1 MRTAGFFLKT
11 ALTQLRRGGQRN
23 LVAFLCVAFG
33 VMSLVTMTTM
43 AKSIEKMLVL
53 KPYELIG
60 GDLTLDRVG
69 EDSIS
74 VVEENG
80 LKELVTSGQIS
91 DYTMMDYSTSLSF
104 RKPESG
110 ELYFPS
116 IGMGVDTQKYPLA
129 GNLTISDPV
138 GKKMVELLNV
148 PSDVIVT
155 RDLALSYKLKVND
168 QIILSNL
175 DYGQPLAVTIRGIAS
190 DTPNHQGSKI
200 YYSHET
206 SFALTGMERTANT
219 VLVNTSQQ
227 DETAALL
234 ENSGWRVF
242 TSQFLADAT
251 AAQEGAIAMVLN
263 DIGLLG
269 LLVSGIGIANTMQVL
284 LKRRR
289 KEVAIWKTL
298 GYTAGKIQAMFVTE
312 AALLG
317 FSGSLLG
324 AGLGVL
330 LSYGLVGLF
339 SRVTTVLIRWSFSPV
354 ETVSGLVIGT
364 ITTIIFAM
372 WAIVSTSKIRP
383 LALLR
388 SEALVASQIPV
399 GEGIALG
406 VLLVI
411 PFLGIAVWVLKS
423 FLIGLL
429 VLLGS
434 IFGLI
439 GLAFMLWIL
448 MLLVIKF
455 LPLRRWS
462 FGKISK
468 INLRQRGLTQV
479 IAMVALF
486 IGVIMLALGAV
497 ITNSGQEVIGRLSGD
512 TPTENLAIYAP
523 ISAEVDVIQELKNN
537 DISEYST
544 GHLYRVKQILVSEES
559 NIRLSTTLMARSD
572 PGTAV
577 IHGAEWGTRPDGVY
591 AYPYSNIAIG
601 SVLQIT
607 DINGTLHEVEVVGT
621 FENGE
626 QASWPGLNDKLMIS
640 MELGQKLGMASNSQ
654 FFLTLKP
661 AELSSNLT
669 KLGKALPQ
677 TTMLSMPEFQ
687 ARYVRQYQN
696 LFAMVAVM
704 AGLSILAGLLLV
716 ANSVSLAMLD
726 RRFEIGVLKSIGY
739 SRWQVLFSQV
749 VEYTLMSVVATFSA
763 LLIIWGLLALAGLFN
778 DLLGSLLMLK
788 PGTAGLIALT
798 GIGFTV
804 ITVLW
809 ATWKPCNVSPVFVL
823 NDRE

>member
-1 MRTAGFFLKT
+1 MRAAGFFLKT
-11 ALTQLRRGGQRN
+11 AFTHLRRGGQRN
-23 LVAFLCVAFG
+23 LVAFFCVAFG

-74 VVEENG
+74 VAEEEG
-80 LKELVTSGQIS
+80 LKQLTASGQIS
-91 DYTMMDYSTSLSF
+91 DYTLMDYSTSLSF

-110 ELYFPS
+110 ELFFPS
-116 IGMGVDTQKYPLA
+116 IGMGVDTKKYPLA
-129 GNLTISDPV
+129 GALTIADPVDQNLTR
-138 GKKMVELLNV
+138 LLNK
-148 PSDVIVT
+148 PGDVIVT
-155 RDLALSYKLKVND
+155 RDLALAYKLKVND

-175 DYGQPLAVTIRGIAS
+175 DYGQPLTATVRGIAS

-206 SFALTGMERTANT
+206 SYALTGMERTANT
-219 VLVNTSQQ
+219 VLVNTEKQ

-234 ENSGWRVF
+234 ESAGWRVF
-242 TSQFLADAT
+242 TSQFLANAT

-298 GYTAGKIQAMFVTE
+298 GYTAGRIQAMFVTE

-317 FSGSLLG
+317 FGGSLLG

-339 SRVTTVLIRWSFSPV
+339 SRVTTVLMRWSFSPL
-354 ETVSGLVIGT
+354 EAVSGLVIGI

-372 WAIVSTSKIRP
+372 WAIVSTSRIRP

-388 SEALVASQIPV
+388 SEAMVSGQIPV
-399 GEGIALG
+399 GQGIMLG
-406 VLLVI
+406 LLLVI
-411 PFLGIAVWVLKS
+411 PFLAIAVWVLKS
-423 FLIGLL
+423 FLTGLL
-429 VLLGS
+429 VLFGS
-434 IFGLI
+434 ILGLI
-439 GLAFMLWIL
+439 GLAFMLWLL
-448 MLLVIKF
+448 MLLAVKL
-455 LPLRRWS
+455 LPLKRWS
-462 FGKISK
+462 LGKISK
-468 INLRQRGLTQV
+468 INLRQRGMTQV

-486 IGVIMLALGAV
+486 IGVIMLGLGAV
-497 ITNSGQEVIGRLSGD
+497 ITNSGQEVIGKLSGSAAV
-512 TPTENLAIYAP
+512 ENLAIYAAP
-523 ISAEVDVIQELKNN
+523 SAEEAVMQELTNN
-537 DISEYST
+537 EIQAYAT
-544 GHLYRVKQILVSEES
+544 GHVYRVNQIKAPEVSD
-559 NIRLSTTLMARSD
+559 NNLTPTLMARSD

-577 IHGAEWGTRPDGVY
+577 IHGAAWGTRADGAY
-591 AYPYSNIAIG
+591 AYPYSGIPMG

-607 DINGTLHEVEVVGT
+607 DIRGEVHEVEVVGT

-626 QASWPGLNDKLMIS
+626 QASWPGLNNEFLVS
-640 MELGQKLGMASNSQ
+640 EALGQKLGSASSSQ
-654 FFLTLKP
+654 FFLTLNP
-661 AELSSNLT
+661 ADLNGMVT
-669 KLGKALPQ
+669 KLGSALPQ
-677 TTMLSMPEFQ
+677 TTLLSMPEFQ
-687 ARYVRQYQN
+687 ARFVRQYQN

-739 SRWQVLFSQV
+739 SRWQVLISQV
-749 VEYTLMSVVATFSA
+749 VEYTMMSVVVTFAA
-763 LLIIWGLLALAGLFN
+763 LLLIWGLLALAGMFN
-778 DLLGSLLMLK
+778 DVLGSVLMFK
-788 PGTAGLIALT
+788 PATAGLIALT
-798 GIGFTV
+798 GIGFTAL
-804 ITVLW
+804 TVLW
-809 ATWKPCNVSPVFVL
+809 ATWKPCNISPVFVL

>member
-11 ALTQLRRGGQRN
+11 AFTHLRRGGQRN

-74 VVEENG
+74 AAEEDG
-80 LKELVTSGQIS
+80 LKQLAASGQIS
-91 DYTMMDYSTSLSF
+91 DYTMMDYTTSLSF

-110 ELYFPS
+110 ELFFPS
-116 IGMGVDTQKYPLA
+116 IGMGVDTAKYPLA
-129 GNLTISDPV
+129 GALTISDPV
-138 GKKMVELLNV
+138 DTSLAQLLKA
-148 PSDVIVT
+148 PGDVIVT
-155 RDLALSYKLKVND
+155 RDLALAYKLKVND

-175 DYGQPLAVTIRGIAS
+175 DYGQPLTATIRGIAS
-190 DTPNHQGSKI
+190 DTPNHQGSKL

-206 SFALTGMERTANT
+206 SYALTGMERTANT
-219 VLVNTSQQ
+219 VLVNTKQQ
-227 DETAALL
+227 DATAALL
-234 ENSGWRVF
+234 ESSGWRVF
-242 TSQFLADAT
+242 TSQFLAQAT
-251 AAQEGAIAMVLN
+251 AASEGAIAMMLN

-298 GYTAGKIQAMFVTE
+298 GYTAGKIQAMFITE
-312 AALLG
+312 AAMLG
-317 FSGSLLG
+317 ISGSLLG

-339 SRVTTVLIRWSFSPV
+339 SRVTTILMHWSFSPV
-354 ETVSGLVIGT
+354 EVISGLVIG
-364 ITTIIFAM
+364 IVTTVIFAM
-372 WAIVSTSKIRP
+372 WAIVSTSRIRP

-388 SEALVASQIPV
+388 SEALISGQIPV
-399 GEGIALG
+399 GQGILLG
-406 VLLVI
+406 LLLVV
-411 PFLGIAVWVLKS
+411 PFLAIAVWVLKS

-429 VLLGS
+429 VLFGS
-434 IFGLI
+434 ILGLI
-439 GLAFMLWIL
+439 GLAFMLWLL
-448 MLLVIKF
+448 MLLAVKL
-455 LPLRRWS
+455 LPLKRWS
-462 FGKISK
+462 LGKISK

-486 IGVIMLALGAV
+486 IGVIMLGLGAV
-497 ITNSGQEVIGRLSGD
+497 ITNSGQEVIGALNGNA
-512 TPTENLAIYAP
+512 PVENLAIYAP
-523 ISAEVDVIQELKNN
+523 PSAEAAVKKELTNN
-537 DISEYST
+537 AINEYST
-544 GHLYRVKQILVSEES
+544 GHVYKVNLITASENKDQRYS
-559 NIRLSTTLMARSD
+559 PTLMARSD
-572 PGTAV
+572 PGTTV
-577 IHGAEWGTRPDGVY
+577 IHGAAWGTRPDGAY
-591 AYPYSNIAIG
+591 AYPYSNIPMG

-607 DINGTLHEVEVVGT
+607 DTLGEVHAVEVVGT

-626 QASWPGLNDKLMIS
+626 QDAWPGLNNAVLVS
-640 MELGQKLGMASNSQ
+640 EALGQKLGTATKSQ
-654 FFLTLKP
+654 FYLTLKP
-661 AELSSNLT
+661 AELSGMLS

-677 TTMLSMPEFQ
+677 TTLLSMPELQ
-687 ARYVRQYQN
+687 ARFVRQYQN
-696 LFAMVAVM
+696 LFMLVAVM

-739 SRWQVLFSQV
+739 SRWQVLASQV
-749 VEYTLMSVVATFSA
+749 VEYTLMSVVVTFTA
-763 LLIIWGLLALAGLFN
+763 LLLIWGMLALAGLYN
-778 DLLGSLLMLK
+778 SMLASMLTLK
-788 PGTAGLIALT
+788 PSTAALIALV
-798 GIGFTV
+798 GIGFTAL
-804 ITVLW
+804 TVLW
-809 ATWKPCNVSPVFVL
+809 ATWKPSSISPVFVL

>member
-23 LVAFLCVAFG
+23 MVAFLCVAFG

-60 GDLTLDRVG
+60 GDLTLDRIG
-69 EDSIS
+69 EDNIS
-74 VVEENG
+74 VSEEAE
-80 LKELVTSGQIS
+80 LKEMVAIGQII
-91 DYTMMDYSTSLSF
+91 DYTLMDYSTSLSF
-104 RKPESG
+104 HKPDSG

-116 IGMGVDTQKYPLA
+116 IGMGVDVHKYPLA
-129 GNLTISDPV
+129 GNLTIAEPT
-138 GKKMVELLNV
+138 GKKLAELLIT
-148 PSDVIVT
+148 PGDVLVT
-155 RDLALSYKLKVND
+155 RDLALTYKLKVDD

-175 DYGQPLAVTIRGIAS
+175 DYGQPLTTTIRGIVS

-200 YYSHET
+200 YYSYET
-206 SFALTGMERTANT
+206 SFALTGMDRTANT
-219 VLVNTSQQ
+219 VLVKTNQQ
-227 DETAALL
+227 DETAATL
-234 ENSGWRVF
+234 ESSGWRVF

-289 KEVAIWKTL
+289 KEVAIWKAL
-298 GYTAGKIQAMFVTE
+298 GYTAGRIQVMFATE

-317 FSGSLLG
+317 FGGSLLG
-324 AGLGVL
+324 SALGVL

-339 SRVTTVLIRWSFSPV
+339 SRVTSLLMHWSFSPV
-354 ETVSGLVIGT
+354 EALSGLVIGT
-364 ITTIIFAM
+364 VTTLIFAM
-372 WAIVSTSKIRP
+372 WAIVSTSKISP

-388 SEALVASQIPV
+388 SEALVANQIPI
-399 GEGIALG
+399 GQGIALAL
-406 VLLVI
+406 LLVV

-429 VLLGS
+429 VLFGS
-434 IFGLI
+434 VLGLI
-439 GLAFMLWIL
+439 GLAFMLWLL
-448 MLLVIKF
+448 MLLAVKF

-462 FGKISK
+462 LGKISR
-468 INLRQRGLTQV
+468 INLRQRGMTQV

-497 ITNSGQEVIGRLSGD
+497 LTNSGQEAMGKLSGD
-512 TPTENLAIYAP
+512 SAVENLAIYAP
-523 ISAEVDVIQELKNN
+523 PNAEAEVIQELKNN
-537 DISEYST
+537 NIENYSS
-544 GHLYRVKQILVSEES
+544 GHLYRVEQISVIEDEER
-559 NIRLSTTLMARSD
+559 RLSPTLMARSD

-577 IHGAEWGTRPDGVY
+577 IHGAAWGTRPDGAY
-591 AYPYSNIAIG
+591 AYPYSNIPIG
-601 SVLQIT
+601 SVLQVT
-607 DINGTLHEVEVVGT
+607 DIKGEIHKVEVVGT
-621 FENGE
+621 YENGE
-626 QASWPGLNDKLMIS
+626 QASWPGLNDQFMVS
-640 MELGQKLGMASNSQ
+640 EELGQKMGAASNSQ

-661 AELSSNLT
+661 AELGSMLT
-669 KLGKALPQ
+669 KLGKALKQ
-677 TTMLSMPEFQ
+677 TTLLSMPEFQ
-687 ARYVRQYQN
+687 ARFVRQYQN
-696 LFAMVAVM
+696 LFVLVAVM

-739 SRWQVLFSQV
+739 SRWQLLISQV

-763 LLIIWGLLALAGLFN
+763 LLLTWGFLALAGMFN

-788 PGTAGLIALT
+788 PATAGLIALI

-804 ITVLW
+804 LIVLW
-809 ATWKPCNVSPVFVL
+809 ATWKPCNVSPVLVL

>member
-1 MRTAGFFLKT
+1 MRAAGFFLKT
-11 ALTQLRRGGQRN
+11 AFTQLRRGGQRN

-60 GDLTLDRVG
+60 GDLTLDREG

-74 VVEENG
+74 AAEEAELME
-80 LKELVTSGQIS
+80 LKASGQII
-91 DYTMMDYSTSLSF
+91 DYTLMDYSNSISF

-110 ELYFPS
+110 ELFFPS
-116 IGMGVDTQKYPLA
+116 IGMGVDTEKYPLA
-129 GNLTISDPV
+129 GALTVSEPA
-138 GKKMVELLNV
+138 GKSLEQLLGA
-148 PSDVIVT
+148 PGDVIVT
-155 RDLALSYKLKVND
+155 RDLALTYKLKVND
-168 QIILSNL
+168 KIILSNL
-175 DYGQPLAVTIRGIAS
+175 DFGQPLDATIRGIAS

-219 VLVNTSQQ
+219 VLVNTNQQ
-227 DETAALL
+227 DEMARLL
-234 ENSGWRVF
+234 EASGWRVF

-251 AAQEGAIAMVLN
+251 AASEGTIAMVLN

-298 GYTAGKIQAMFVTE
+298 GYTAGRIQTMFITE
-312 AALLG
+312 AAILG
-317 FSGSLLG
+317 FCGSLLG

-339 SRVTTVLIRWSFSPV
+339 SRVTTLLMRWSFSPV

-388 SEALVASQIPV
+388 SEALVSSQIPV
-399 GEGIALG
+399 GQGILLG
-406 VLLVI
+406 LLLVI

-429 VLLGS
+429 VLFGS
-434 IFGLI
+434 ILGLI
-439 GLAFMLWIL
+439 GLAFMLWLL
-448 MLLVIKF
+448 MLLAVKF
-455 LPLRRWS
+455 LPLKKWS
-462 FGKISK
+462 VGKISN
-468 INLRQRGLTQV
+468 INLRKRGLTQV

-486 IGVIMLALGAV
+486 IGIFTLALGAV
-497 ITNSGQEVIGRLSGD
+497 ITNSGQEVIGALSGD
-512 TPTENLAIYAP
+512 TPVENLAIYAAP
-523 ISAEVDVIQELKNN
+523 SAQAAVEQELAKNS
-537 DISEYST
+537 IETYST
-544 GHLYRVKQILVSEES
+544 GHVYRVEKITVPALKDTP
-559 NIRLSTTLMARSD
+559 LKPALMARSD

-577 IHGAEWGTRPDGVY
+577 IHGAAWGTRPDGAY
-591 AYPYSNIAIG
+591 AYPYSNIPIG
-601 SVLQIT
+601 SILNII
-607 DINGTLHEVEVVGT
+607 DSRGTLHEIEVVGT

-626 QASWPGLNDKLMIS
+626 QSAWPGLNDKFMVS
-640 MELGQKLGMASNSQ
+640 EALGQKLGIATNSQ
-654 FFLTLKP
+654 FYLTLKP
-661 AELSSNLT
+661 AELKNRLM

-677 TTMLSMPEFQ
+677 TTLLSMPEFQ
-687 ARYVRQYQN
+687 ARFMLQYNNLYV
-696 LFAMVAVM
+696 MVAVM

-739 SRWQVLFSQV
+739 SRWQVLTSQV
-749 VEYTLMSVVATFSA
+749 VEYTLMSVVVTFTA
-763 LLIIWGLLALAGLFN
+763 LILIWGILALAGMVN
-778 DLLGSLLMLK
+778 GMLGSMLMLK
-788 PGTAGLIALT
+788 PGTAGLIALI
-798 GIGFTV
+798 GIGFTAL
-804 ITVLW
+804 TVLW
-809 ATWKPCNVSPVFVL
+809 ATWKPCNASPVFVL

>member
-1 MRTAGFFLKT
+1 MSAAGFFLKT
-11 ALTQLRRGGQRN
+11 AFTQLRRGGQRN

-74 VVEENG
+74 AAQEDE
-80 LKELVTSGQIS
+80 LKQLIVSGQIS

-104 RKPESG
+104 RKPDSG
-110 ELYFPS
+110 ELFFPS

-129 GNLTISDPV
+129 GNLTLSDPA
-138 GKKMVELLNV
+138 GKKMVELLTS
-148 PSDVIVT
+148 PGDVIVT
-155 RDLALSYKLKVND
+155 RDLALSYKLKVDD

-175 DYGQPLAVTIRGIAS
+175 DYGQPLTATIRGIAS

-219 VLVNTSQQ
+219 VLANTALQ
-227 DETAALL
+227 DETAELL
-234 ENSGWRVF
+234 SSSGWRVF

-289 KEVAIWKTL
+289 KEVAIWKTI
-298 GYTAGKIQAMFVTE
+298 GYTAGRIQAMFVTE

-317 FSGSLLG
+317 ISGSLLG

-339 SRVTTVLIRWSFSPV
+339 SRVTTVLMTWSFSPI
-354 ETVSGLVIGT
+354 ETISGLVIGT

-388 SEALVASQIPV
+388 NEAMVSIQIPV
-399 GEGIALG
+399 GQGILLG
-406 VLLVI
+406 LLLVI

-423 FLIGLL
+423 FLVGLL

-434 IFGLI
+434 ILGLI
-439 GLAFMLWIL
+439 GLAFMLWLL
-448 MLLVIKF
+448 MLLAVKF
-455 LPLRRWS
+455 LPLKKWS
-462 FGKISK
+462 LGKLSK
-468 INLRQRGLTQV
+468 INLRKRGMTQV

-486 IGVIMLALGAV
+486 IGVIMLAMGAV
-497 ITNSGQEVIGRLSGD
+497 MTNSGQEVMGMLSGD
-512 TPTENLAIYAP
+512 APSENLAIFAP
-523 ISAEVDVIQELKNN
+523 VSAETDVIQELKNN
-537 DISEYST
+537 SITEYST
-544 GHLYRVKQILVSEES
+544 GHLYRVNEILIAEETER
-559 NIRLSTTLMARSD
+559 RLSSALMARSN
-572 PGTAV
+572 PGTAI
-577 IHGAEWGTRPDGVY
+577 IHGAEWGTRPDGAY
-591 AYPYSNIAIG
+591 AYPYSNIPLG

-607 DINGTLHEVEVVGT
+607 DINGNLHEVEVVGT

-626 QASWPGLNDKLMIS
+626 QAAWPGLNDQLLVTE
-640 MELGQKLGMASNSQ
+640 ELGQKLGQAANSQ

-661 AELSSNLT
+661 AELSNTLT
-669 KLGKALPQ
+669 ELGKALPQ
-677 TTMLSMPEFQ
+677 TTLLSMPEFQ
-687 ARYVRQYQN
+687 ARFVRQYQN
-696 LFAMVAVM
+696 LFAMVAAM

-739 SRWQVLFSQV
+739 SRWQILISQV
-749 VEYTLMSVVATFSA
+749 VEYTLMSMVVTFTA
-763 LLIIWGLLALAGLFN
+763 LILTWGVLALAGMFN
-778 DLLGSLLMLK
+778 DMLGSLLMLK
-788 PGTAGLIALT
+788 PSTAALIALI
-798 GIGFTV
+798 GVGFTAL
-804 ITVLW
+804 TVLW
-809 ATWKPCNVSPVFVL
+809 ATWKPCNVSPVLVL

>member
-1 MRTAGFFLKT
+1 MKTAGFFLKT
-11 ALTQLRRGGQRN
+11 AFTHLRRGGQRN

-74 VVEENG
+74 AAEEDG
-80 LKELVTSGQIS
+80 LKQLAASGQIS

-110 ELYFPS
+110 ELFFPS
-116 IGMGVDTQKYPLA
+116 IGMGVDTAKYPLA
-129 GNLTISDPV
+129 GALTIADPLD
-138 GKKMVELLNV
+138 KSLAQLLKA
-148 PSDVIVT
+148 PGDVIVT
-155 RDLALSYKLKVND
+155 RDLALAHKLKVND

-175 DYGQPLAVTIRGIAS
+175 DYGQPLTATIRGIAS
-190 DTPNHQGSKI
+190 DTPNHQGSKL

-206 SFALTGMERTANT
+206 SYALTGMERTANT
-219 VLVNTSQQ
+219 VLVNTKKQ

-234 ENSGWRVF
+234 ESSGWRVF
-242 TSQFLADAT
+242 TSQFLANAT

-298 GYTAGKIQAMFVTE
+298 GYTAGKIQAMFITE
-312 AALLG
+312 AAMLG
-317 FSGSLLG
+317 ISGSLLG

-339 SRVTTVLIRWSFSPV
+339 SRVTTILMHWSFSPV
-354 ETVSGLVIGT
+354 EVISGLVIG
-364 ITTIIFAM
+364 IVTTIIFAM
-372 WAIVSTSKIRP
+372 WAIVSTSRIRP

-388 SEALVASQIPV
+388 SEALVSGQIPV
-399 GEGIALG
+399 GQGILLG
-406 VLLVI
+406 LLLVV
-411 PFLGIAVWVLKS
+411 PFLAIAVWVLKS

-429 VLLGS
+429 VLFGS
-434 IFGLI
+434 ILGLI
-439 GLAFMLWIL
+439 GLAFMLWLL
-448 MLLVIKF
+448 MLLAVKL
-455 LPLRRWS
+455 LPLKNWS
-462 FGKISK
+462 LGKISK
-468 INLRQRGLTQV
+468 INLRQRGMTQV

-486 IGVIMLALGAV
+486 IGVIMLGLGAV
-497 ITNSGQEVIGRLSGD
+497 ITNSGQEVIGALNGSS
-512 TPTENLAIYAP
+512 PVENLAIYAP
-523 ISAEVDVIQELKNN
+523 PSAETAVKQELSNN
-537 DISEYST
+537 GIKEYSI
-544 GHLYRVKQILVSEES
+544 GHVYSVNQITTAGETDKRYSP
-559 NIRLSTTLMARSD
+559 TLMALSD
-572 PGTAV
+572 PGTTV
-577 IHGAEWGTRPDGVY
+577 IHGAAWGTRPDGAY
-591 AYPYSNIAIG
+591 AYPYSNIPMG

-607 DINGTLHEVEVVGT
+607 DSRGEVHAVEVVGT

-626 QASWPGLNDKLMIS
+626 QAAWPGLNNEILVS
-640 MELGQKLGMASNSQ
+640 EALGQKLGTATNSQ

-661 AELSSNLT
+661 AELSGMLS

-677 TTMLSMPEFQ
+677 TTLLSMPEFQ
-687 ARYVRQYQN
+687 ARFVRQYQN
-696 LFAMVAVM
+696 LFMLVAVM

-739 SRWQVLFSQV
+739 SRWQVLASQV
-749 VEYTLMSVVATFSA
+749 VEYTLMSVVVTFTA
-763 LLIIWGLLALAGLFN
+763 LLLIWGMLALAGLYN
-778 DLLGSLLMLK
+778 SMLGSMLMLK
-788 PGTAGLIALT
+788 PSTAGLIALV
-798 GIGFTV
+798 GIGFTAL
-804 ITVLW
+804 TVLW
-809 ATWKPCNVSPVFVL
+809 ATWKPSSVSPVFVL

>member
-11 ALTQLRRGGQRN
+11 AFTHLRRGGQRN

-74 VVEENG
+74 AAEEDG
-80 LKELVTSGQIS
+80 LKQLAASGQIS
-91 DYTMMDYSTSLSF
+91 DYTMMDYTTSLSF

-110 ELYFPS
+110 ELFFPS
-116 IGMGVDTQKYPLA
+116 IGMGVDTAKYPLA
-129 GNLTISDPV
+129 GTLTISDPV
-138 GKKMVELLNV
+138 DKSLAQLLKA
-148 PSDVIVT
+148 PGDVIVT
-155 RDLALSYKLKVND
+155 RDLALAYKLKVND

-175 DYGQPLAVTIRGIAS
+175 DYGQPLTATIRGIAS
-190 DTPNHQGSKI
+190 DTPNHQGSKL

-206 SFALTGMERTANT
+206 SYALTGMERTANT
-219 VLVNTSQQ
+219 VLVNTKQQ

-234 ENSGWRVF
+234 ESSGWRVF
-242 TSQFLADAT
+242 TSQFLAQAT
-251 AAQEGAIAMVLN
+251 AASEGAIAMVLN

-298 GYTAGKIQAMFVTE
+298 GYTAGKIQAMFITE
-312 AALLG
+312 AAMLG
-317 FSGSLLG
+317 ISGSLLG

-339 SRVTTVLIRWSFSPV
+339 SRVTTILMRWSFSPV
-354 ETVSGLVIGT
+354 EVISGLVIGVV
-364 ITTIIFAM
+364 TTVIFAM
-372 WAIVSTSKIRP
+372 WAIVSTSRIRP

-388 SEALVASQIPV
+388 SEALISGQIPV
-399 GEGIALG
+399 GQGILLG
-406 VLLVI
+406 LLLVV
-411 PFLGIAVWVLKS
+411 PFLAIAVWVLKS

-429 VLLGS
+429 VLFGS
-434 IFGLI
+434 ILGLI
-439 GLAFMLWIL
+439 GLAFMLWLL
-448 MLLVIKF
+448 MLLAVKL
-455 LPLRRWS
+455 LPLKRWS
-462 FGKISK
+462 LGKISK

-486 IGVIMLALGAV
+486 IGIIMLGLGAV
-497 ITNSGQEVIGRLSGD
+497 ITNSGQEVIGALNGNA
-512 TPTENLAIYAP
+512 PVENLAIYAP
-523 ISAEVDVIQELKNN
+523 PSAEAQVKQELTNN
-537 DISEYST
+537 AINEYST
-544 GHLYRVKQILVSEES
+544 GHVYKVNQITASENKDQRYS
-559 NIRLSTTLMARSD
+559 PTLMSRSD
-572 PGTAV
+572 PGTTV
-577 IHGAEWGTRPDGVY
+577 IHGAAWGTRPDGAY
-591 AYPYSNIAIG
+591 AYPYSNIPMG
-601 SVLQIT
+601 SILQIT
-607 DINGTLHEVEVVGT
+607 DTLGEVHAVEVVGT

-626 QASWPGLNDKLMIS
+626 QDAWPGLNNAILVS
-640 MELGQKLGMASNSQ
+640 EALGQKLGTATKSQ
-654 FFLTLKP
+654 FYLTLKP
-661 AELSSNLT
+661 AELSGMLS

-677 TTMLSMPEFQ
+677 TTLLSMPEFQ
-687 ARYVRQYQN
+687 ARFMIQYNN
-696 LFAMVAVM
+696 LYAMVAVM

-739 SRWQVLFSQV
+739 SRWQVLASQV
-749 VEYTLMSVVATFSA
+749 VEYTLMSVVVTFTA
-763 LLIIWGLLALAGLFN
+763 LLLIWGMLALAGLYN
-778 DLLGSLLMLK
+778 SMLASVLMLK
-788 PGTAGLIALT
+788 PSTAALIALV
-798 GIGFTV
+798 GIGFTAL
-804 ITVLW
+804 TVLW
-809 ATWKPCNVSPVFVL
+809 ATWKPSSVSPVFVL

>member
-1 MRTAGFFLKT
+1 MNAAGFFLKT
-11 ALTQLRRGGQRN
+11 AFTQLRRGGQRN

-53 KPYELIG
+53 KPFELIG

-74 VVEENG
+74 ATEEDG
-80 LKELVTSGQIS
+80 LKQLVASGQIS

-104 RKPESG
+104 RKPDSG
-110 ELYFPS
+110 ELFFPS

-129 GNLTISDPV
+129 GNLTLSDPA
-138 GKKMVELLNV
+138 GKKMVELLTS
-148 PSDVIVT
+148 PGDVIVT

-175 DYGQPLAVTIRGIAS
+175 DYGQPLTATIRGIAS

-219 VLVNTSQQ
+219 VLVNTSLQ

-234 ENSGWRVF
+234 ESSGWRVF

-298 GYTAGKIQAMFVTE
+298 GYTAGRIQAMFVTE

-317 FSGSLLG
+317 VSGSLLG

-339 SRVTTVLIRWSFSPV
+339 SRVTTVLMTWSFSPV

-388 SEALVASQIPV
+388 SEALVSSQIPV
-399 GEGIALG
+399 GQGILLG
-406 VLLVI
+406 LLLVV
-411 PFLGIAVWVLKS
+411 PFLAIAVWVLKS
-423 FLIGLL
+423 FLVGLL

-434 IFGLI
+434 ILGLI

-448 MLLVIKF
+448 MLLAVKF
-455 LPLRRWS
+455 LPLKRWS
-462 FGKISK
+462 LGKLSK
-468 INLRQRGLTQV
+468 INLRKRGMTQV

-486 IGVIMLALGAV
+486 IGVIMLAMGAV
-497 ITNSGQEVIGRLSGD
+497 MTNSGQEVMGKLSGD
-512 TPTENLAIYAP
+512 TPTENLAIFSP
-523 ISAEVDVIQELKNN
+523 VTAEADVVQELKNN
-537 DISEYST
+537 RITEYSS
-544 GHLYRVKQILVSEES
+544 GHLYRVNEILVAEETER
-559 NIRLSTTLMARSD
+559 RLSSTLMARSD
-572 PGTAV
+572 PGTAI
-577 IHGAEWGTRPDGVY
+577 IHGAEWGTRPDGAY
-591 AYPYSNIAIG
+591 AYPYSNIPLG

-607 DINGTLHEVEVVGT
+607 DINGELHEVEVVGT
-621 FENGE
+621 FENGD
-626 QASWPGLNDKLMIS
+626 QASWPELNDQLLVS
-640 MELGQKLGMASNSQ
+640 EELGQKLGTASNSQ
-654 FFLTLKP
+654 FFLTLNP
-661 AELSSNLT
+661 AELSGTLT
-669 KLGKALPQ
+669 RLGKALPQ
-677 TTMLSMPEFQ
+677 TTLLSMPEFQ
-687 ARYVRQYQN
+687 ARFVRQYQN
-696 LFAMVAVM
+696 LFAMVAAM

-739 SRWQVLFSQV
+739 SRWQILISQV
-749 VEYTLMSVVATFSA
+749 VEYTLMSVVVTISA
-763 LLIIWGLLALAGLFN
+763 LLLIWGMLALAGMFN
-778 DLLGSLLMLK
+778 DMLGSMLTLK
-788 PGTAGLIALT
+788 LSTAGVIALI
-798 GIGFTV
+798 GIGFTAL
-804 ITVLW
+804 TVLW